1 MYLSFLESKGVT
13 PKSLSRSHFEKS
25 YIEDWIIWLRDVRK
39 CSNDTCNVRLSSIRV
54 FVKYLSGLDI
64 EYLYLL
70 GESRTVRRK
79 KPKSRLVKGL
89 SREAVAAV
97 LAVPNPSSLIGKRD
111 LVFLSLLYSTAAR
124 LDEIR
129 SLRIRHLHLDAS
141 KPYVILIGKG
151 EKLRTAYLLPKIV
164 RLLQLYIDA
173 IHGNDPDPD
182 AYLFYSRVGGPH
194 VRMSEAAL
202 DKRIKR
208 FFTNTCGIASKS
220 YPAFLVGMPRATRA
234 ATAVTNQ
241 TAQSS
246 YKACVDRLAFPASA
260 QECERH
266 CCYVPTQL
274 RRVGFE
280 IGVSGFARDRS

>member
-1 MYLSFLESKGVT
+1 MTKLYK
-13 PKSLSRSHFEKS
+13 KS
-25 YIEDWIIWLRDVRK
+25 
-39 CSNDTCNVRLSSIRV
+39 
-54 FVKYLSGLDI
+54 G
-64 EYLYLL
+64 
-70 GESRTVRRK
+70 
-79 KPKSRLVKGL
+79 
-89 SREAVAAV
+89 
-97 LAVPNPSSLIGKRD
+97 
-111 LVFLSLLYSTAAR
+111 
-124 LDEIR
+124 
-129 SLRIRHLHLDAS
+129 
-141 KPYVILIGKG
+141 
-151 EKLRTAYLLPKIV
+151 
-164 RLLQLYIDA
+164 
-173 IHGNDPDPD
+173 
-182 AYLFYSRVGGPH
+182 
-194 VRMSEAAL
+194 
-202 DKRIKR
+202 

>member
-1 MYLSFLESKGVT
+1 MTKKY
-13 PKSLSRSHFEKS
+13 RN
-25 YIEDWIIWLRDVRK
+25 IIIALV
-39 CSNDTCNVRLSSIRV
+39 SIALMV
-54 FVKYLSGLDI
+54 SI
-64 EYLYLL
+64 
-70 GESRTVRRK
+70 
-79 KPKSRLVKGL
+79 
-89 SREAVAAV
+89 
-97 LAVPNPSSLIGKRD
+97 
-111 LVFLSLLYSTAAR
+111 TACA
-124 LDEIR
+124 
-129 SLRIRHLHLDAS
+129 
-141 KPYVILIGKG
+141 KNG
-151 EKLRTAYLLPKIV
+151 
-164 RLLQLYIDA
+164 
-173 IHGNDPDPD
+173 
-182 AYLFYSRVGGPH
+182 
-194 VRMSEAAL
+194 
-202 DKRIKR
+202 